1 MRELALVVALLRLPA
16 FAADTSPWRSQRLAC
31 ALTQATLP
39 NALFMSAHV
48 FVERVAGASR
58 PRLNFM
64 FAMLIALV
72 GFFSSDLAFGQTN
85 QAYSFL
91 TEYVREL
98 GEIEDVRVI
107 AMKEESENTNKMM
120 ACVGNSER
128 FQLLLGEH
136 MRAIQGYTF
145 AQPLGPL
152 GQNIATFYAQKKEIW
167 QLLSETCS
175 ALIGNPKPGI
185 DYAEL
190 VSQTP
195 KLRARLDYIDKA
207 LFEATPVVFATLID
221 MRPDSKNHVSHLT
234 ITTAQRDELVRKL
247 QSRFGSKLAEQGNQ
261 NYTVA
266 SAFVLKAYLA
276 EKGFKCADETWE

>member
-1 MRELALVVALLRLPA
+1 
-16 FAADTSPWRSQRLAC
+16 
-31 ALTQATLP
+31 
-39 NALFMSAHV
+39 
-48 FVERVAGASR
+48 
-58 PRLNFM
+58 M
-64 FAMLIALV
+64 FAVVVALV
-72 GFFSSDLAFGQTN
+72 GFFSSDLALGQSN

-98 GEIEDVRVI
+98 GEIEDVRVV

-136 MRAIQGYTF
+136 MRAIQGYAF

-167 QLLSETCS
+167 QMLSETCS
-175 ALIGNPKPGI
+175 ALIGNAKPGI

-195 KLRARLDYIDKA
+195 KLRARLEYIDKA
-207 LFEATPVVFATLID
+207 LFEATPAVFATVID
-221 MRPDSKNHVSHLT
+221 MKPDSKNHVSHLT

-247 QSRFGSKLAEQGNQ
+247 QTRFGSKLAERGNQ

-276 EKGFKCADETWE
+276 EKGFKCADEAWE